1 MIWKNGVYSS
11 SEVYKSM
18 SLWMLGEFEY
28 QIGSTNDMS
37 HNDVL
42 DMDGIARFV
51 NLHNDIHC

>member
-1 MIWKNGVYSS
+1 
-11 SEVYKSM
+11 M

-28 QIGSTNDMS
+28 QMGSTNDMS